1 MPYFRF
7 DEMKSHHLNPHLSTT
22 QGPVIEAQTMYFRCV
37 TKQAG
42 QASKLHYHPNE
53 FMAFLLEGEFDS
65 IVGDEAH
72 HVMPGTLVHISSN
85 AQHSFCAGP
94 NGVRYLYLKDRTW
107 TLIGAA
113 ADEALPDKAR
123 SATEVARDFAA
134 GKYPGLEKAPGKSQ
148 AITSGLGNCHYVM
161 SQGFDGAK
169 PSGHHEQWVNGLNL
183 SWAYV
188 QSPAAHE
195 TAETSAAHELLAYVI
210 SGELETEVG
219 SERHKAAEGDVIH
232 VPRGTAYR
240 WKVSATGPARYCIA
254 RSTTL
259 LEQHVAANGAADNWR
274 G

>member
-42 QASKLHYHPNE
+42 QQSKLHYHPNE

-65 IVGDEAH
+65 VVGDEQH
-72 HVMPGTLVHISSN
+72 RVKPGTLVHIPSN

-94 NGVRYLYLKDRTW
+94 SGIRYLYLKDRTW

-113 ADEALPDKAR
+113 VDEALPDTAR
-123 SATEVARDFAA
+123 SATEVARDIAA
-134 GKYPGLEKAPGKSQ
+134 GKYPGREKAPEKSQ
-148 AITSGLGNCHYVM
+148 AITAGLGNCHYVM
-161 SQGFDGAK
+161 CNGFDGEK
-169 PSGHHEQWVNGLNL
+169 PSGHHEQWVNGMNL

-188 QSPAAHE
+188 QSPAGNE
-195 TAETSAAHELLAYVI
+195 IAEGSAAHELLAYVI
-210 SGELETEVG
+210 SGKLDTQVG
-219 SERHKAAEGDVIH
+219 NDQHNAVEGDVIH
-232 VPRGTAYR
+232 VPRGVGYR
-240 WKVSATGPARYCIA
+240 WTVSGQGPARYALA
-254 RSTTL
+254 RSTTR
-259 LEQHVAANGAADNWR
+259 LEQQVAQNGAADNWR